1 VTVSLLSYAAGNLPV
16 QLTSFVGRR
25 KEMADAR
32 RILADVRLLTLS
44 GVGGVGKTR
53 LAIRIAADLRQAFP
67 DGVWLVELG
76 ELEDPGMLAEH
87 VAGVF
92 GLDADPEGSTVDTLL
107 RVIADKKL
115 LLLLD
120 GCEHVVDECAVL
132 VGKILSNTEKAR
144 VLTTSRQPLGITGE
158 HTYGVPTMEVPALVT
173 TARPSVLEQYDSIG
187 LFAVRAAAIQPDF
200 TITEDNAHQVIRLCQ
215 QLDGIPLAIELAAA
229 RLRAFSLGQIID
241 RLGDRFR
248 LLTAGNRI
256 ALPRQRTLRALID
269 WSFGL
274 CSAEERTMWANLSV
288 FVGGFDLDAV
298 EAVCAAEFSA
308 EELFDLVGA
317 LVEKSIV
324 IRADTGGRV
333 RYQMLETIRQYGR
346 DRLAERGTQYE
357 LRARHRDW
365 CLWLVER
372 AQAEWWGPDHE
383 LWRRR
388 VQEDGA
394 NLRVAI
400 DFCLADP
407 REGRR
412 AIRLVTGLCD
422 HRLIGNSLGDARRWL
437 DHALSLVTAPSADRA
452 RALWMAAWFALIQGN
467 RDTAT
472 PLLRQCRELAELL
485 DDEALRARV
494 VQFTGLVRL
503 YAGDLDAAVHSL
515 EEALRRH
522 RALHDR
528 DGMQLTFA
536 QLTMAQSFAGH
547 PNADANIQR
556 CLALSDPVRRPRNY
570 AFALWY
576 RAVERWRVGD
586 LPGAS
591 ASARQ
596 ALAPPSIRQD
606 RWFVALCL
614 EVLGWATTDPV
625 SAARLL
631 GAADASFRAVGTML
645 AGLRHVADPHE
656 RRLRELRSALG
667 EDAVAAA
674 YQQGSE
680 LNTDDVLAFGTEESV
695 STPPTPVPGRGPLT
709 RRERQIAELVASG
722 LSNKEIAA
730 TLVIAPRTVETHVE
744 HIFAKLGFTRR
755 TQIAAWMNAAANAAS
770 ASP

>member
-1 VTVSLLSYAAGNLPV
+1 
-16 QLTSFVGRR
+16 
-25 KEMADAR
+25 
-32 RILADVRLLTLS
+32 
-44 GVGGVGKTR
+44 
-53 LAIRIAADLRQAFP
+53 
-67 DGVWLVELG
+67 
-76 ELEDPGMLAEH
+76 
-87 VAGVF
+87 
-92 GLDADPEGSTVDTLL
+92 
-107 RVIADKKL
+107 
-115 LLLLD
+115 
-120 GCEHVVDECAVL
+120 
-132 VGKILSNTEKAR
+132 
-144 VLTTSRQPLGITGE
+144 
-158 HTYGVPTMEVPALVT
+158 
-173 TARPSVLEQYDSIG
+173 
-187 LFAVRAAAIQPDF
+187 
-200 TITEDNAHQVIRLCQ
+200 
-215 QLDGIPLAIELAAA
+215 
-229 RLRAFSLGQIID
+229 
-241 RLGDRFR
+241 
-248 LLTAGNRI
+248 
-256 ALPRQRTLRALID
+256 
-269 WSFGL
+269 
-274 CSAEERTMWANLSV
+274 
-288 FVGGFDLDAV
+288 
-298 EAVCAAEFSA
+298 
-308 EELFDLVGA
+308 
-317 LVEKSIV
+317 
-324 IRADTGGRV
+324 
-333 RYQMLETIRQYGR
+333 
-346 DRLAERGTQYE
+346 
-357 LRARHRDW
+357 
-365 CLWLVER
+365 
-372 AQAEWWGPDHE
+372 
-383 LWRRR
+383 
-388 VQEDGA
+388 
-394 NLRVAI
+394 
-400 DFCLADP
+400 
-407 REGRR
+407 
-412 AIRLVTGLCD
+412 
-422 HRLIGNSLGDARRWL
+422 
-437 DHALSLVTAPSADRA
+437 
-452 RALWMAAWFALIQGN
+452 MAAWFALIQGN

-556 CLALSDPVRRPRNY
+556 CLALSDPVRRPRNH

-656 RRLRELRSALG
+656 RRLHELRNALG

-695 STPPTPVPGRGPLT
+695 STPPAPVPGRGPLT